1 MVNLI
6 VAIGKNN
13 LIGKDNDLPWHYKE
27 DLKYFKETT
36 TNKTVVMGE
45 NTFYSIFNRT
55 NKLLPNRKMVV
66 ATFNKDFHQDG
77 VEVIYDLEQY
87 INDKKQSDEEIFI
100 IGGCQIY
107 KASLNLVDRL
117 YITHVNKNYEG
128 NMFFPEIDYSLY
140 DKISQRDSGDLSF
153 CVYERKK

>member
-1 MVNLI
+1 MINLI

-27 DLKYFKETT
+27 DLQYFKQTT
-36 TNKTVVMGE
+36 LNKTVVMGL
-45 NTFYSIFNRT
+45 NTFYSIFGRT

-66 ATFNKDFHQDG
+66 ATWDKSFSYEG
-77 VEVIYDLEQY
+77 VEVIYDLEKYLQETKE
-87 INDKKQSDEEIFI
+87 DVFI

-107 KASLNLVDRL
+107 KASLKYVDRL
-117 YITHVNKNYEG
+117 YITHVNKEYEG

-140 DKISQRDSGDLSF
+140 NKISQRDSGDLSF
-153 CVYERKK
+153 CVYERK

>member
-1 MVNLI
+1 MVSLI

-27 DLKYFKETT
+27 DLQYFKQTT
-36 TNKTVVMGE
+36 LNKTVVMGE

-55 NKLLPNRKMVV
+55 NKLLANRKMGV
-66 ATFNKDFHQDG
+66 ATFNKEFKMDG
-77 VEVIYDLEQY
+77 VEVTCDLEKY
-87 INDKKQSDEEIFI
+87 IQEKKSSDEEIFI

-117 YITHVNKNYEG
+117 YITHVNKEYEG
-128 NMFFPEIDYSLY
+128 NMFFPEIDYSLFN
-140 DKISQRDSGDLSF
+140 KISQRDSGDLSF

>member
-1 MVNLI
+1 MKLI
-6 VAIGKNN
+6 VAADKNWA
-13 LIGKDNDLPWHYKE
+13 IGKDNDLLCHLPG

-77 VEVIYDLEQY
+77 VEVIYDLEKYLQETKE
-87 INDKKQSDEEIFI
+87 DVFI

-107 KASLNLVDRL
+107 KVSLKYVDRL
-117 YITHVNKNYEG
+117 YITHVNKEYEG

-140 DKISQRDSGDLSF
+140 DKISQKDSGDLSF